1 MLLSRVA
8 TDLRLAATP
17 LISVPSPVSAV
28 IVGVIVIAAMSMV
41 AFSIRRTWARRH
53 HPKEPRPKKHPFY
66 DVMEPYAEGA
76 KVVLQMFI
84 GAGLALLVSLKLLNH
99 LGLGFSIPFLTEQV
113 YSRPTLDI
121 VGLALG
127 YSSALEL
134 AYALFTEGPD
144 EAVEPLIMGLAAA
157 LLVVVSEI
165 PPLDIV
171 RSVGVALLVAA
182 LAGLF
187 LIRRVFIV
195 PPD

>member
-8 TDLRLAATP
+8 TDLLLAATP
-17 LISVPSPVSAV
+17 PISVPPPVYAA
-28 IVGVIVIAAMSMV
+28 IVGVIFIAAMSMV
-41 AFSIRRTWARRH
+41 ALSISRTWVRRH

-66 DVMEPYAEGA
+66 DIMEPYAEGT

-84 GAGLALLVSLKLLNH
+84 GSGLALLVSLKLLND
-99 LGLGFSIPFLTEQV
+99 LGVGFSIPFLTEQV
-113 YSRPTLDI
+113 YHRPTLDI

-165 PPLDIV
+165 PPLDMV
-171 RSVGVALLVAA
+171 RAIGVALLVAA